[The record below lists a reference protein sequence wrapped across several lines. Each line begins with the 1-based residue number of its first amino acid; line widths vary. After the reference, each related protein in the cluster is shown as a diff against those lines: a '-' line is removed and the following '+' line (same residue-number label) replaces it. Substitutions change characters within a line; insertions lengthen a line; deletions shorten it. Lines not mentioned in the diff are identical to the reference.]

1 MNQLIMALCLVSAEF
16 GGRPCCDPPAGGGDV
31 MSEGF
36 PGDAGYR
43 VVSKGD
49 PCYRGTIF
57 PALKVTR
64 AYRDNQAF
72 AYHHFEGKRL
82 QISGRLVNVKRD
94 LVPVLVRDAEGKIVL
109 DQFGNQQFDQREALV
124 ALITPDG
131 KLPLQF
137 GLEFRFLLEDIKTK
151 PEVRCA
157 LAALWAGQF
166 VTLKGD
172 CKGALTSPDG
182 LYTAII
188 FEKSEIVP

>member
-1 MNQLIMALCLVSAEF
+1 MNSLLMALCLCSAEL
-16 GGRPCCDPPAGGGDV
+16 GGGNCPNCVPGHGDV
-31 MSEGF
+31 MGSPEEI
-36 PGDAGYR
+36 GYR

-57 PALKVTR
+57 PALKLTR

-94 LVPVLVRDAEGKIVL
+94 LVPVAVRDADGRIVL
-109 DQFGNQQFDQREALV
+109 DQFGNQQLEQKEAFVALV
-124 ALITPDG
+124 TPDG

-137 GLEFRFLLEDIKTK
+137 GLEFRFLVDDIKTK
-151 PEVRCA
+151 PEIRCA